1 MTIRIACNLVL
12 DSSGILILC
21 LFLMPYFIR
30 KDTVAFSRRK
40 MNWLLYSAITHFFVL
55 VIQLAESVCL
65 LRPNAW
71 QAAEVC
77 RVLSVLINTL
87 SGLLL
92 LLCLFCDDRGMI
104 RIPRGQQ
111 IPLWQIA
118 CAVLPP
124 TLAFCLLFLLPE
136 FHLVAFSWAVALNLN
151 HALIM
156 IDSEKSLAET
166 EKHLGLAQA
175 AQLAVQMQPHFIFN
189 TLSAIESL
197 CQTDPQAAAE
207 SVENLAG
214 YLRGNV
220 DALTSEGL
228 IPFDTEMRHI
238 RQYIALEQADPSR
251 QFSFDYELNVRDFLL
266 PALTVQPI
274 VENAVKHGAL
284 THRDGSG
291 RVMLT
296 TDLIGQMI
304 RIIVTDNG
312 TGNND
317 LTEAQREKKGIGIES
332 TEKRLETLCNGSLR
346 ILSDEH
352 GTRAVILIPK
362 QGG

>member
-1 MTIRIACNLVL
+1 
-12 DSSGILILC
+12 
-21 LFLMPYFIR
+21 
-30 KDTVAFSRRK
+30 

-55 VIQLAESVCL
+55 VINLAESVCL
-65 LRPNAW
+65 LASDAE

-77 RVLSVLINTL
+77 GFLAGVMNILSVIF
-87 SGLLL
+87 L
-92 LLCLFCDDRGMI
+92 LLCLLCDDRGVI

-111 IPLWQIA
+111 IPVKQIV

-124 TLAFCLLFLLPE
+124 TLSFCLLFLLPG
-136 FHLVAFSWAVALNLN
+136 FHFVAIAWAVSLNLN

-156 IDSEKSLAET
+156 IDSEKKLAET
-166 EKHLGLAQA
+166 EKHLGLTQA

-214 YLRGNV
+214 YLRGNM

-238 RQYIALEQADPSR
+238 RQYIALEQTDPSR
-251 QFSFDYELNVRDFLL
+251 RFSFDYELNVRDFLL

-284 THRDGSG
+284 TRRDGSG
-291 RVMLT
+291 RVILT
-296 TDLIGQMI
+296 TDQIGRMV
-304 RIIVTDNG
+304 RITVTDNG
-312 TGNND
+312 TGNDD
-317 LTEAQREKKGIGIES
+317 LTEAQKEKKGIGIES

-346 ILSDEH
+346 ILSDGQ

>member
-1 MTIRIACNLVL
+1 MTTRIACNLL
-12 DSSGILILC
+12 MDCCGILILG
-21 LFLMPYFIR
+21 LLLLPFFIR
-30 KDTVAFSRRK
+30 KQTGGFNRQK
-40 MNWLLYSAITHFFVL
+40 MSWLLYSAVIHLFVL
-55 VIQLAESVCL
+55 VIRLAESVCL
-65 LRPNAW
+65 LASNAE
-71 QAAEVC
+71 QAAGVC
-77 RVLSVLINTL
+77 GFLAGLMNIL
-87 SGLLL
+87 SGILL
-92 LLCLFCDDRGMI
+92 LLCLLCDDRGVI

-111 IPLWQIA
+111 IPLRQIV

-124 TLAFCLLFLLPE
+124 ALAFCLLLLLPG
-136 FHLVAFSWAVALNLN
+136 FHFIALAWAVSLNLN

-156 IDSEKSLAET
+156 IDSEKKLVET
-166 EKHLGLAQA
+166 EKHLGLTQA

-284 THRDGSG
+284 TRRDGLG

-296 TDLIGQMI
+296 TDLIGRMI
-304 RIIVTDNG
+304 RITVTDNG
-312 TGNND
+312 TGNDD
-317 LTEAQREKKGIGIES
+317 LTEAQKEKKGIGIES
-332 TEKRLETLCNGSLR
+332 TEKRLETLCNGCLR
-346 ILSDEH
+346 ILSDGH

>member
-1 MTIRIACNLVL
+1 MTIRIACNLIL
-12 DSSGILILC
+12 DCCGILILL
-21 LFLMPYFIR
+21 LFLLPLFIR
-30 KDTVAFSRRK
+30 KQTGGFNRQK
-40 MNWLLYSAITHFFVL
+40 MNWLLYSAIIHLFVL
-55 VIQLAESVCL
+55 VILLAESVCL
-65 LRPNAW
+65 LASNAE
-71 QAAEVC
+71 QAAGVC
-77 RVLSVLINTL
+77 RLLAGVMNIL
-87 SGLLL
+87 SGVFL
-92 LLCLFCDDRGMI
+92 LLCLFCDDRGVI

-111 IPLWQIA
+111 IPLRQII

-124 TLAFCLLFLLPE
+124 TLAFCLLFLLPGY
-136 FHLVAFSWAVALNLN
+136 HLAAFSWAVSLSLN

-156 IDSEKSLAET
+156 IDSEKKLAET
-166 EKHLGLAQA
+166 EIHLGLTQA
-175 AQLAVQMQPHFIFN
+175 AQMTVQMQPHFIFN

-197 CQTDPQAAAE
+197 CLTDPQAAAE

-214 YLRGNV
+214 YLRGNM

-228 IPFDTEMRHI
+228 IPFDTEMHHI

-251 QFSFDYELNVRDFLL
+251 QFSFDYELNIRDFSL

-284 THRDGSG
+284 TRRDGSG

-296 TDLIGQMI
+296 TEQIGRMI
-304 RIIVTDNG
+304 RITVTDNG
-312 TGNND
+312 TGNDD
-317 LTEAQREKKGIGIES
+317 LTETQKEKKGIGIES
-332 TEKRLETLCNGSLR
+332 TGKRLETLCNGSLR
-346 ILSDEH
+346 IFSDEH

>member
-1 MTIRIACNLVL
+1 MTTRIACNLVL
-12 DSSGILILC
+12 DCCGILILW
-21 LFLMPYFIR
+21 LFLLPYFIR
-30 KDTVAFSRRK
+30 KQTGGLNRQK
-40 MNWLLYSAITHFFVL
+40 MNWLLYSAVIHLFAL
-55 VIQLAESVCL
+55 VIGLAESVCL
-65 LRPNAW
+65 LASNAE
-71 QAAEVC
+71 QAAGVC
-77 RVLSVLINTL
+77 RLL
-87 SGLLL
+87 SGGMNILSGMFL
-92 LLCLFCDDRGMI
+92 LLCLFCDDRGVI

-111 IPLWQIA
+111 IPVRQIV

-124 TLAFCLLFLLPE
+124 VLAFCLLFLLPG
-136 FHLVAFSWAVALNLN
+136 FHFVSLAWAVSLSLN

-156 IDSEKSLAET
+156 TDSEKKLAEA
-166 EKHLGLAQA
+166 EKHLGLTQA

-214 YLRGNV
+214 YLRDNV
-220 DALTSEGL
+220 DALTAEGL

-238 RQYIALEQADPSR
+238 CQYIALEQADPSR
-251 QFSFDYELNVRDFLL
+251 RFSFDYELNVRDFSL

-296 TDLIGQMI
+296 TDLIGRMI
-304 RIIVTDNG
+304 RITVTDNG
-312 TGNND
+312 TGKDD
-317 LTEAQREKKGIGIES
+317 LTETQKEKRGIGIES
-332 TEKRLETLCNGSLR
+332 TEKRLETLCSGSLR

>member
-12 DSSGILILC
+12 DCCGILVL
-21 LFLMPYFIR
+21 LLVLLPFFIR
-30 KDTVAFSRRK
+30 KHTGSVNRRK
-40 MNWLLYSAITHFFVL
+40 MALLLYSAVTHLFVL
-55 VIQLAESVCL
+55 AIHLAESICL
-65 LRPNAW
+65 LASEAG
-71 QAAEVC
+71 QAAGVC
-77 RVLSVLINTL
+77 RLLAGLMNVLSAVF
-87 SGLLL
+87 L
-92 LLCLFCDDRGMI
+92 LLCLLCDDRGAI

-111 IPLWQIA
+111 IPLGQIA
-118 CAVLPP
+118 CAALPP
-124 TLAFCLLFLLPE
+124 VLAFCLLFLLPG
-136 FHLVAFSWAVALNLN
+136 FHLVAIAWAVSLSLN

-156 IDSEKSLAET
+156 IDSGKKLEET
-166 EKHLGLAQA
+166 EKHLGLTQA

-189 TLSAIESL
+189 TLSAIEAL

-251 QFSFDYELNVRDFLL
+251 QFSFDYELNVRDFSL

-284 THRDGSG
+284 TRRDGSG
-291 RVMLT
+291 RVALT
-296 TDLIGQMI
+296 TELIGRMI
-304 RIIVTDNG
+304 RITVTDNG
-312 TGNND
+312 TGND
-317 LTEAQREKKGIGIES
+317 GLTESQKEKRGIGIES
-332 TEKRLETLCNGSLR
+332 TEKRLETLCSGSLR
-346 ILSDEH
+346 IFSGEN

>member
-1 MTIRIACNLVL
+1 MTIRIACNLIL
-12 DSSGILILC
+12 DCCGILILW
-21 LFLMPYFIR
+21 LFLLPYFLR
-30 KDTVAFSRRK
+30 KDTVAFNRK
-40 MNWLLYSAITHFFVL
+40 KMSWFLYSAVIHLFAL
-55 VIQLAESVCL
+55 VIHLAESICL
-65 LRPNAW
+65 LASNAE

-77 RVLSVLINTL
+77 RLLAGGMNIL
-87 SGLLL
+87 SGVFF
-92 LLCLFCDDRGMI
+92 LLCLFCDDRGVA
-104 RIPRGQQ
+104 RIPRVQQ
-111 IPLWQIA
+111 IPVKQIV

-124 TLAFCLLFLLPE
+124 TLAFCLLFLLPG
-136 FHLVAFSWAVALNLN
+136 FHLIAIAWAVSLSLN

-156 IDSEKSLAET
+156 IESEKKLMET
-166 EKHLGLAQA
+166 EKHLGLTQA

-214 YLRGNV
+214 YLRGNM

-251 QFSFDYELNVRDFLL
+251 RFSFDYELNVRDFSL

-284 THRDGSG
+284 TRRDGTG

-296 TDLIGQMI
+296 TDLIGRMI
-304 RIIVTDNG
+304 RITVTDNG
-312 TGNND
+312 TGNDD
-317 LTEAQREKKGIGIES
+317 LTETQKEKRGIGIES

-352 GTRAVILIPK
+352 GTRAVILIPR

>member
-1 MTIRIACNLVL
+1 MTLRIACNLVL
-12 DSSGILILC
+12 DCCGILILW
-21 LFLMPYFIR
+21 LFLLPLFIR
-30 KDTVAFSRRK
+30 KETVVFSRRK
-40 MNWLLYSAITHFFVL
+40 MNWLLYSAIIHFFVL
-55 VIQLAESVCL
+55 AINLAESVCL
-65 LRPNAW
+65 LASDAE

-77 RVLSVLINTL
+77 GFLAGVMNILSVIF
-87 SGLLL
+87 L
-92 LLCLFCDDRGMI
+92 LLCLLCDDRGVI

-111 IPLWQIA
+111 IPVKQIV

-124 TLAFCLLFLLPE
+124 TLSFCLLFLLPG
-136 FHLVAFSWAVALNLN
+136 FHFVAIAWAVSLNLN

-156 IDSEKSLAET
+156 IDSEKKLAET
-166 EKHLGLAQA
+166 EKHLGLTQA

-214 YLRGNV
+214 YLRGNM

-238 RQYIALEQADPSR
+238 RQYIALEQTDPSR
-251 QFSFDYELNVRDFLL
+251 RFSFDYELNVRDFLL

-284 THRDGSG
+284 TRRDGSG
-291 RVMLT
+291 RVILT
-296 TDLIGQMI
+296 TDQIGRMV
-304 RIIVTDNG
+304 RITVTDNG
-312 TGNND
+312 TGNDD
-317 LTEAQREKKGIGIES
+317 LTEAQKEKKGIGIES

-346 ILSDEH
+346 ILSDGQ

>member
-12 DSSGILILC
+12 DFCGILILW
-21 LFLMPYFIR
+21 LFLLPYFLR
-30 KDTVAFSRRK
+30 KDTVAFNRRK
-40 MNWLLYSAITHFFVL
+40 MSWLLYSAIAHFFAL
-55 VIQLAESVCL
+55 TIHLAESVCL
-65 LRPNAW
+65 LGAHAE
-71 QAAEVC
+71 QAAGVC
-77 RVLSVLINTL
+77 RFLSVLMNIL
-87 SGLLL
+87 SGILL
-92 LLCLFCDDRGMI
+92 LLCLFCDDRGVI

-111 IPLWQIA
+111 IPVRQII

-124 TLAFCLLFLLPE
+124 TLAFCLLFLLPGYH
-136 FHLVAFSWAVALNLN
+136 FVAISWAVSLSLN

-156 IDSEKSLAET
+156 IDSEKNLAET
-166 EKHLGLAQA
+166 EKHLGLTQA
-175 AQLAVQMQPHFIFN
+175 AQMTVQMQPHFIFN

-214 YLRGNV
+214 YLRGNM

-284 THRDGSG
+284 TRRDGSG
-291 RVMLT
+291 RVVLT
-296 TDLIGQMI
+296 TEQIGRMI
-304 RIIVTDNG
+304 RITVTDNG
-312 TGNND
+312 TGNDD
-317 LTEAQREKKGIGIES
+317 LTETQKEKKGIGIES

-346 ILSDEH
+346 ILSDGH

>member
-1 MTIRIACNLVL
+1 MTIRIACNLIL
-12 DSSGILILC
+12 DCCGILIL
-21 LFLMPYFIR
+21 LLYLLPFFLR
-30 KDTVAFSRRK
+30 KHTGEFNRRK
-40 MNWLLYSAITHFFVL
+40 MSLLLYSTITHFFVL
-55 VIQLAESVCL
+55 VIHLAESVCL
-65 LRPNAW
+65 LTSDAE
-71 QAAEVC
+71 QAAGVC
-77 RVLSVLINTL
+77 RLLAAVMNGI
-87 SGLLL
+87 SGVIL
-92 LLCLFCDDRGMI
+92 LLCLFCDDRGVI
-104 RIPRGQQ
+104 RIPRGRL
-111 IPLWQIA
+111 IPLRQII

-124 TLAFCLLFLLPE
+124 TLAFCLLFLLPG
-136 FHLVAFSWAVALNLN
+136 FHFVAFAWAVSLSLN

-156 IDSEKSLAET
+156 IDSEKKLMER
-166 EKHLGLAQA
+166 EKHLGLTRAT
-175 AQLAVQMQPHFIFN
+175 QLAVQMQPHFIFN

-214 YLRGNV
+214 YLRGNM
-220 DALTSEGL
+220 DALTSESL
-228 IPFDTEMRHI
+228 IPFDTEMGHI

-251 QFSFDYELNVRDFLL
+251 RFSFDYELNVRDFSL

-284 THRDGSG
+284 TRRDGSG

-296 TDLIGQMI
+296 TELIGRMI
-304 RIIVTDNG
+304 RITVTDNG
-312 TGNND
+312 TGNDD

-346 ILSDEH
+346 IMSDEH

>member
-1 MTIRIACNLVL
+1 MTIRIACNLAL
-12 DSSGILILC
+12 DCCGILILL
-21 LFLMPYFIR
+21 LFLLPFLIR
-30 KDTVAFSRRK
+30 KDTGGFNRRK
-40 MNWLLYSAITHFFVL
+40 MGWLLYSAITHLFVL
-55 VIQLAESVCL
+55 VIGLAESVCL
-65 LRPNAW
+65 VASNAE
-71 QAAEVC
+71 QAAGVC
-77 RVLSVLINTL
+77 RLL
-87 SGLLL
+87 SGLMNLLSAVFL
-92 LLCLFCDDRGMI
+92 LLCLCCDDRGTI

-111 IPLWQIA
+111 IPLRQIV

-124 TLAFCLLFLLPE
+124 VLAFCLLFLLPGY
-136 FHLVAFSWAVALNLN
+136 HLVAVAWAVSLSLN
-151 HALIM
+151 HALII
-156 IDSEKSLAET
+156 IDSEKRLAET
-166 EKHLGLAQA
+166 EKHLGLTRA
-175 AQLAVQMQPHFIFN
+175 AQLAVQIQPHFIFN

-197 CQTDPQAAAE
+197 CQADPQAAAE

-214 YLRGNV
+214 YLRGNM
-220 DALTSEGL
+220 DALASEGL

-251 QFSFDYELNVRDFLL
+251 RFSFDYELNVRDFSL

-284 THRDGSG
+284 TRRDGSR
-291 RVMLT
+291 RVTLT
-296 TDLIGQMI
+296 TDLAGRMI
-304 RIIVTDNG
+304 RITVTDNG
-312 TGNND
+312 SGNDN
-317 LTEAQREKKGIGIES
+317 LTEAQKEKKGIGIES

>member
-1 MTIRIACNLVL
+1 MTTRIACNLIL
-12 DSSGILILC
+12 DCCGILILL
-21 LFLMPYFIR
+21 LFLLPFFVR
-30 KDTVAFSRRK
+30 KQARK
-40 MNWLLYSAITHFFVL
+40 FNRKKTSLLLYSAVIHIFAL
-55 VIQLAESVCL
+55 VILLAESVCL
-65 LRPNAW
+65 LVSNAE
-71 QAAEVC
+71 QAAGVC
-77 RVLSVLINTL
+77 RYLSAIMNVI
-87 SGLLL
+87 SGIML
-92 LLCLFCDDRGMI
+92 LLCLLCDDRGAI

-111 IPLWQIA
+111 IPLRQIA

-124 TLAFCLLFLLPE
+124 TLAFCLLFLLPG
-136 FHLVAFSWAVALNLN
+136 FHLVAIAWAVSLSLN
-151 HALIM
+151 HALIL
-156 IDSEKSLAET
+156 IDSEKKLAET
-166 EKHLGLAQA
+166 EKHLGLTQA

-197 CQTDPQAAAE
+197 CRTDPQAAAE

-214 YLRGNV
+214 YLRGNM
-220 DALTSEGL
+220 DALASEGL
-228 IPFDTEMRHI
+228 IPFDTEMAHI

-251 QFSFDYELNVRDFLL
+251 RFSFDYELNVRDFSL

-284 THRDGSG
+284 TRRDGTG

-296 TDLIGQMI
+296 TEPVGRMI
-304 RIIVTDNG
+304 RITVTDNG
-312 TGNND
+312 TGNDD
-317 LTEAQREKKGIGIES
+317 LTESQKEKKGIGIDS

>member
-12 DSSGILILC
+12 DCCGILIIG
-21 LFLMPYFIR
+21 LFLLPLFLR
-30 KDTVAFSRRK
+30 KQTGGFNRRK
-40 MNWLLYSAITHFFVL
+40 MNWFLYSAIIHLFAL
-55 VIQLAESVCL
+55 AISLAESVCL
-65 LRPNAW
+65 LASNAD
-71 QAAEVC
+71 QAAGVC
-77 RVLSVLINTL
+77 RRLSGTMNIL
-87 SGLLL
+87 SGLFL
-92 LLCLFCDDRGMI
+92 LLCLFCDDQGML

-111 IPLWQIA
+111 IPLKQIV

-124 TLAFCLLFLLPE
+124 TLAFCLLFLLPGY
-136 FHLVAFSWAVALNLN
+136 HLIALSWAVSLSLN

-156 IDSEKSLAET
+156 TDSEKKLAET
-166 EKHLGLAQA
+166 EKHLGLTQA

-207 SVENLAG
+207 SVDNLAG
-214 YLRGNV
+214 YLRGNM

-251 QFSFDYELNVRDFLL
+251 RFSFDYELNVRDFSL

-284 THRDGSG
+284 TRRDGSG

-296 TDLIGQMI
+296 TDRIGRMI
-304 RIIVTDNG
+304 RITVTDNG
-312 TGNND
+312 TGNDD
-317 LTEAQREKKGIGIES
+317 LTEAQREKRGIGIES
-332 TEKRLETLCNGSLR
+332 TEKRLETLCNGSLQ